1 MTDWVAPT
9 TFALLVAIL
18 AVASGPLVGAVD
30 VTQQETPP
38 GEGSTAVSVDSVP
51 TGQVTLE
58 RGRFGSGR
66 YHLAAPPAVIAVDR
80 VEGNPAVR
88 YTIDIP
94 SLWITA
100 TSRYELAGTEGTQ
113 MELRPE
119 PIGISPQR
127 VDRDRYDAILT
138 IWIREGDRERQIL
151 LERITIEVE
160 R

>member
-9 TFALLVAIL
+9 TFALFVSIL

-38 GEGSTAVSVDSVP
+38 GEGSTVVSVNAVP

-66 YHLAAPPAVIAVDR
+66 YHLAAPPGAITVDR

-127 VDRDRYDAILT
+127 VEQDRYDAILT
-138 IWIREGDRERQIL
+138 IWIREGDRERQVFV
-151 LERITIEVE
+151 ERITIEVQ

>member
-1 MTDWVAPT
+1 MTDGVVPA
-9 TFALLVAIL
+9 TFALFVAML

-30 VTQQETPP
+30 VTQTEMPT
-38 GEGSTAVSVDSVP
+38 GDGSASLSIDSVP
-51 TGQVTLE
+51 AEQITLE
-58 RGRFGSGR
+58 QGRFGSGR
-66 YHLAAPPAVIAVDR
+66 YHLTAPPAAVTVDR

-88 YTIDIP
+88 YTVDIP

-113 MELRPE
+113 LELRPE

-127 VDRDRYDAILT
+127 VNRDSYDATLA
-138 IWIREGDRERQIL
+138 IWVREGDRERQVFVK
-151 LERITIEVE
+151 RITIEVQ

>member
-1 MTDWVAPT
+1 MTNGVVPA
-9 TFALLVAIL
+9 TFALFVAIL

-30 VTQQETPP
+30 VTQQETPT
-38 GEGSTAVSVDSVP
+38 GDGNVALSIDSVP

-66 YHLAAPPAVIAVDR
+66 YHLAAPPAAVTVDR

-113 MELRPE
+113 LELRPE

-127 VDRDRYDAILT
+127 VDRDSYDAILT
-138 IWIREGDRERQIL
+138 IWVREGDRERQVL